1 MVNGFARRL
10 SAPPICNSDRRINLT
25 ADFTIGYLLPSA
37 QAILPEVI
45 VIRKPLVLAL
55 CVVVCSSFS
64 ALGRAGEVSGLR
76 KIRAAIT
83 SISGSM
89 VPPWAAHESGI
100 FKKYG
105 LQVEVIATPS
115 GVQGTNA
122 LIAGEVAFVQ
132 IAGGTTTGAA
142 VGGADLKI
150 VATMVGTLVLNLV
163 VRPEIEKAEQLRGKS
178 IGISRYGTSL
188 HTGAR
193 LAAKH
198 FGLEPG
204 KDVHIVEIG
213 AGDWIVGVLQGNRVQ
228 GGVFGYP
235 AISRAVKF
243 GNRVLLHL
251 PTLNLPY
258 ASTGVSTRGEII
270 RDDPDLVRRY
280 LSAQIEAIALMKR
293 DRAFTMK
300 VLSKYLRT
308 NDMDLLTESYDIQIA
323 KYMMK
328 VPLPT
333 ADAVRSVL
341 DELAERNPK
350 AKDLD
355 PNKFFDDRFVR
366 QLQAGDFI
374 ESLYR

>member
-1 MVNGFARRL
+1 MMKKRWLFAFCVMGWFSHDL
-10 SAPPICNSDRRINLT
+10 SV
-25 ADFTIGYLLPSA
+25 SA
-37 QAILPEVI
+37 AEISYP
-45 VIRKPLVLAL
+45 
-55 CVVVCSSFS
+55 
-64 ALGRAGEVSGLR
+64 R

-89 VPPWAAHESGI
+89 VPPWAAHEAGI

-122 LIAGEVAFVQ
+122 LIAGEVSFVQ

-163 VRPEIEKAEQLRGKS
+163 VRPEIEKAEQLRGKN
-178 IGISRYGTSL
+178 IGISRFGTSL

-193 LAAKH
+193 IAAKH

-213 AGDWIVGVLQGNRVQ
+213 AGDWIVGALQGNRVQ

-235 AISRAVKF
+235 ATSRAIKF
-243 GNRVLLHL
+243 GNRLLLHI
-251 PTLNLPY
+251 PTLNIPY
-258 ASTGVSTRGEII
+258 ASTGVSTRGDII

-280 LSAQIEAIALMKR
+280 LSAEIEAIALMKK

-300 VLSKYLRT
+300 VLAKYLRT
-308 NDMDLLTESYDIQIA
+308 NDMDLLTESYDIQIG

-328 VPLPT
+328 VPLTT

-341 DELAERNPK
+341 EELAERNPK

-366 QLQAGDFI
+366 QLQASDFI
-374 ESLYR
+374 DSLYR

>member
-1 MVNGFARRL
+1 MKRNPLLLLWLITVVFA
-10 SAPPICNSDRRINLT
+10 SVPVFGA
-25 ADFTIGYLLPSA
+25 
-37 QAILPEVI
+37 E
-45 VIRKPLVLAL
+45 
-55 CVVVCSSFS
+55 SS
-64 ALGRAGEVSGLR
+64 LR

-89 VPPWAAHESGI
+89 VPPWAAHDAGI
-100 FKKYG
+100 FNKYG

-122 LIAGEVAFVQ
+122 LIAGEVSFVQ
-132 IAGGTTTGAA
+132 IAGGTTAGAA

-163 VRPEIEKAEQLRGKS
+163 VRPEIEKPEQLRGKS
-178 IGISRYGTSL
+178 IGISRFGTSL

-193 LAAKH
+193 IAAKH

-213 AGDWIVGVLQGNRVQ
+213 AGDWIVGALQGNRVQ
-228 GGVFGYP
+228 AAVFGYP
-235 AISRAVKF
+235 ATSRALKL
-243 GNRVLLHL
+243 GNRLLLHI
-251 PTLNLPY
+251 PSLNIPY
-258 ASTGVSTRGEII
+258 ASTGVSTRGQII
-270 RDDPDLVRRY
+270 REDPDLVRRF
-280 LSAQIEAIALMKR
+280 LSAEIEAIALMKK
-293 DRAFTMK
+293 DRVFATK

-308 NDMDLLTESYDIQIA
+308 DDPELLAESYDVQIA

-328 VPLPT
+328 VPLTT

-341 DELAERNPK
+341 EELSERNPK

-366 QLQAGDFI
+366 QLQASNFI
-374 ESLYR
+374 EALYR

>member
-1 MVNGFARRL
+1 VIKKRL
-10 SAPPICNSDRRINLT
+10 LI
-25 ADFTIGYLLPSA
+25 
-37 QAILPEVI
+37 
-45 VIRKPLVLAL
+45 AL
-55 CVVVCSSFS
+55 CVVGCLSLS
-64 ALGRAGEVSGLR
+64 ASTRAGEPSSLR

-163 VRPEIEKAEQLRGKS
+163 VRPEIQKAEQLRGKS

-213 AGDWIVGVLQGNRVQ
+213 AGDWIVGALQGNRVQ

-235 AISRAVKF
+235 ATSRAVKF

-251 PTLNLPY
+251 PTLNIPY

-293 DRAFTMK
+293 DRAFALK

>member
-1 MVNGFARRL
+1 MIKKRLLIALCMVGCLSL
-10 SAPPICNSDRRINLT
+10 SA
-25 ADFTIGYLLPSA
+25 SA
-37 QAILPEVI
+37 
-45 VIRKPLVLAL
+45 
-55 CVVVCSSFS
+55 
-64 ALGRAGEVSGLR
+64 RAGEAASLR

-213 AGDWIVGVLQGNRVQ
+213 AGDWIVGALQGNRVQ
-228 GGVFGYP
+228 GGVF
-235 AISRAVKF
+235 AI
-243 GNRVLLHL
+243 L
-251 PTLNLPY
+251 PP
-258 ASTGVSTRGEII
+258 
-270 RDDPDLVRRY
+270 
-280 LSAQIEAIALMKR
+280 
-293 DRAFTMK
+293 
-300 VLSKYLRT
+300 
-308 NDMDLLTESYDIQIA
+308 
-323 KYMMK
+323 
-328 VPLPT
+328 
-333 ADAVRSVL
+333 
-341 DELAERNPK
+341 AER
-350 AKDLD
+350 
-355 PNKFFDDRFVR
+355 
-366 QLQAGDFI
+366 
-374 ESLYR
+374 